1 MFFLDSYCGDLY
13 PIIRLIKMFINLI
26 RFAVPIALILF
37 VTIDFVKAVIANNED
52 EMKKAQS
59 IVIKRLIY
67 AVAVFLVVSLV
78 MLVMDLVADTGVE
91 DLAGEEF
98 DVKSWK
104 VCWGCDSKSE
114 CKAID
119 NKSNSVPSKERTDK
133 NNKKYVY
140 SNTKLEG
147 YTCSGGA
154 DDPDNYF
161 KDPDTGNLYRYRC
174 VKK

>member
-1 MFFLDSYCGDLY
+1 MFFLDSYCTDLY
-13 PIIRLIKMFINLI
+13 PIIRLIKIFINLI

-52 EMKKAQS
+52 EMKKAQG
-59 IVIKRLIY
+59 IVVKRLIY

-78 MLVMDLVADTGVE
+78 MLVMDIVADVGASDLSGE
-91 DLAGEEF
+91 DF
-98 DVKSWK
+98 DVRSWK
-104 VCWGCDSKSE
+104 SCWGCNSKSE

-119 NKSNSVPSKERTDK
+119 NKSNSVPSQERVDK
-133 NNKKYVY
+133 NDKKYVY
-140 SNTKLEG
+140 SNTKLPDHD
-147 YTCSGGA
+147 CQGGA

-161 KDPDTGNLYRYRC
+161 KDPDTGNLYRFRC